1 MFAPRSYER
10 VSFLSGQA
18 SWSNR
23 FVWSTYVDRANEKLG
38 PHHDVGKHSCEND
51 SHDPGTEKPF
61 YSLLWR
67 ELDELCSAKGNTA
80 DVSEN
85 VVGDDERGRQEEP
98 YHAFKNVVH
107 DKVRLDDD
115 EVQSHVCPGKIGKL
129 ELVVARLERSDE
141 KDES

>member
-38 PHHDVGKHSCEND
+38 PHHDVGKHSCENA

-67 ELDELCSAKGNTA
+67 ELDELCSAKGNT
-80 DVSEN
+80 
-85 VVGDDERGRQEEP
+85 VGDFNTGSI
-98 YHAFKNVVH
+98 
-107 DKVRLDDD
+107 DDIL
-115 EVQSHVCPGKIGKL
+115 SILSLGTFIKIYFDWRPL
-129 ELVVARLERSDE
+129 STD
-141 KDES
+141 